1 MSIREILDKDAF
13 VMSAEVFPPKKSGE
27 LENIIR
33 TLRHLKEEVKPDY
46 VSVTYG
52 ANGKGATTTTD
63 AASVAIDA
71 FDFSTVA
78 HMTAVNM
85 TKERLD
91 EMLASL
97 HHKGVESILA
107 LRGDIRDDSHFYDFR
122 HANELAAYIKS
133 TYPEFLLMG
142 AVYTEGHPESKNLE
156 EDLDVLALKIDSGIE
171 HFITQMFF
179 DNTYYY
185 DFMDKAAAR
194 GLKFS
199 VEAGIMPIT
208 NVKQLGRSVSLS
220 GATLPAA
227 FQHMAAQY
235 EDDMFEAGCDYA
247 IRQIEDLRSH
257 GVKGV
262 HLYTM
267 NSVRT
272 AARIF
277 EAIRK

>member
-1 MSIREILDKDAF
+1 MNIRDVLVQKDF
-13 VMSAEVFPPKKSGE
+13 LMSAEVFPPKKSGE

-33 TLRHLKEEVKPDY
+33 TLRHLKEEVNPDY

-71 FDFSTVA
+71 FDIETVA

-91 EMLASL
+91 EMLLSFE
-97 HHKGVESILA
+97 HKGIQSILA
-107 LRGDIRDDSHFYDFR
+107 LRGDVRDDSRFYDFQ

-133 TYPEFLLMG
+133 THPHFLLMG
-142 AVYTEGHPESKNLE
+142 AMYVEGHPESHSIE
-156 EDLDVLALKIDSGIE
+156 DDLDVVAKKLDSGIE
-171 HFITQMFF
+171 HFVTQMFF
-179 DNTYYY
+179 DNAYFY
-185 DFMDKAAAR
+185 DFMDKLQRR
-194 GLKFS
+194 GLNVS

-220 GATLPAA
+220 GATLPQA
-227 FQHMAAQY
+227 FRDLVANY
-235 EDDMFEAGCDYA
+235 TDDMFEAGTDYA
-247 IRQIEDLRSH
+247 IRQIEDLRAH

-267 NSVRT
+267 NSVKT
-272 AARIF
+272 AATIF
-277 EAIRK
+277 GAIRK